1 MFYKQQEL
9 ETFMENVGKSADQKQ
24 ELKKG
29 FYTGGAEDL
38 LPRHH
43 IDEDDFRCEWI
54 IKHVQKNNKITCKYF
69 FDDETCLQGTC
80 FFSFEAHLRD
90 HKFCPV

>member
-1 MFYKQQEL
+1 
-9 ETFMENVGKSADQKQ
+9 MENVGKSADQKQ

-43 IDEDDFRCEWI
+43 IDEEDFRRKCLI
-54 IKHVQKNNKITCKYF
+54 TQVQNRVPTGTGKPGKMGRHFRFREKSGN
-69 FDDETCLQGTC
+69 FDQTGNVGENYT
-80 FFSFEAHLRD
+80 
-90 HKFCPV
+90 

>member
-1 MFYKQQEL
+1 MFHKQQEL

-43 IDEDDFRCEWI
+43 IDEDDFRRKWI
-54 IKHVQKNNKITCKYF
+54 IKHVQKIIEIPVSIFSLMKTASKIRAF
-69 FDDETCLQGTC
+69 
-80 FFSFEAHLRD
+80 
-90 HKFCPV
+90 

>member
-43 IDEDDFRCEWI
+43 IDEDDFRRKWRNGVFPKWI
-54 IKHVQKNNKITCKYF
+54 ENSLNSGNSGNLINH
-69 FDDETCLQGTC
+69 
-80 FFSFEAHLRD
+80 
-90 HKFCPV
+90 